1 MKFLYCFVTTCKNS
15 SNKTPN
21 KFFFKVPFNNR
32 EAWCKA
38 AGRSDV
44 PTSSLDIREDH
55 INVEE
60 DIENYTRCFRISAKP
75 EISLFRFE
83 SRIDSTNK
91 KWGSNCNQKNIL
103 ISPSVQ
109 CDVSLKH
116 SSTQVQI
123 LMVDQA
129 VNTILR
135 KKQTLPCQVEDISTE
150 DEQIPSTQGS
160 TVEISGQET
169 NTDSTLK
176 ENVAPL
182 VLDFKKSVEKS
193 PQRYLGF
200 PKNYFWLINYIS
212 NDTKIPRLHVITVL
226 FKLKHADPFYKIA
239 DLFNLSERT
248 LQRIFPRVL
257 DMMSK
262 ICAQFIYWPSVID
275 IKKNLPL
282 SFRTN
287 KDYSNVQSIID
298 CFEIEVEKPNNPIA
312 QSATWSQYKGCNT
325 IKFLIRATPDGF
337 INFISKGYA
346 GRITDV
352 KLVEESGFL
361 DIVQPNSVV
370 LADRGFKHLESI
382 LQKKSVKLLRPPSV
396 SANKKMTKMEAIESK
411 VIASLRIHIERV
423 IRRVRLYKFLK
434 PHSTRLFCDS
444 TINNK
449 LVNCVDDAV
458 VVACGLINL
467 QSPIIKNI

>member
-1 MKFLYCFVTTCKNS
+1 MKAGQRPPPYYFTCSLFLFN
-15 SNKTPN
+15 
-21 KFFFKVPFNNR
+21 FFQ
-32 EAWCKA
+32 
-38 AGRSDV
+38 
-44 PTSSLDIREDH
+44 
-55 INVEE
+55 VEE
-60 DIENYTRCFRISAKP
+60 DIENYIQWKLGKYHPRLRTAVPKKLLSMK
-75 EISLFRFE
+75 LFMSTAPQDTLDE
-83 SRIDSTNK
+83 HNPPGCSRQTFSEEK
-91 KWGSNCNQKNIL
+91 A
-103 ISPSVQ
+103 VQ

-193 PQRYLGF
+193 PQRYLGV

-325 IKFLIRATPDGF
+325 IKFLISATPDGF

-434 PHSTRLFCDS
+434 PHST
-444 TINNK
+444 INNK